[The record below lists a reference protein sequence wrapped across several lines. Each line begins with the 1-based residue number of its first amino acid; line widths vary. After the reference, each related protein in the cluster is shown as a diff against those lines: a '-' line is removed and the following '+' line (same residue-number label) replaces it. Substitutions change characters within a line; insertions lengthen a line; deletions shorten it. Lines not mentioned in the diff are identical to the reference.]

1 MLLSELQEPADAG
14 ARPTARPAAAPAAA
28 APPKPA
34 AAAAAGAVPVR
45 RLRGRAA
52 ASAAAA
58 SAALPLRRP
67 EHHER
72 EHERL
77 LPLPGGRR
85 PGRARLPL
93 RSLRQLQ
100 QQLLRARPLPP
111 HPPQVH
117 QIALRSY

>member
-1 MLLSELQEPADAG
+1 MLLSEFQEPADAG

-77 LPLPGGRR
+77 LPLPGARR

-117 QIALRSY
+117 